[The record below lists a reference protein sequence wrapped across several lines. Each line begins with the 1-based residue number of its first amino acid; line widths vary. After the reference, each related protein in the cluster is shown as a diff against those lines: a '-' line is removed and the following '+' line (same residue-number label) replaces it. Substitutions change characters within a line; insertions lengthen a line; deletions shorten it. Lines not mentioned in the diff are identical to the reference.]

1 MEGLVVNL
9 INIYAL
15 ISGPERLRFYQQASA
30 FLSTLD
36 PRKCLILGRDFN
48 TTLEE
53 WDHLGTEQCPATAD
67 VLREIVDHHSLVDIW
82 RDQHPDNIS
91 TFTFVRVEAHQSHH
105 SQLDHIYL
113 SPRQWWD
120 LGKVCAQLFCHDYT
134 QGTSR
139 WRDAAIEQLEREIL
153 ELERRLAASTEDPPL
168 CEACREKRE
177 ELQALKDHRAR
188 GTFVQSH
195 IHLLWKMDHG
205 SCFFYTLE
213 KRRGAKKHVTC
224 LLAEDGTPS
233 RIRRRSGVATLFSP
247 DLRPKVLGVAKA
259 VSGHLLH
266 LQVCMEGLVVNLINI
281 YALISGPE
289 RLRFYQQASAFLST
303 LDPRKCLILGR
314 DFNTTLEEWDHL
326 GTEQCPATAD
336 VLREIVDHHSLVDIW
351 RDQHPD
357 NISTFTFVRVEAHQS
372 HHSQLDHIYLSRF
385 HLSWAHSSAS
395 SWPRS
400 LIIIW
405 LP

>member
-91 TFTFVRVEAHQSHH
+91 KFTFVRVEAHQSHH

-213 KRRGAKKHVTC
+213 KRRGPRNTSPVFWQRTAP
-224 LLAEDGTPS
+224 PS
-233 RIRRRSGVATLFSP
+233 RIRRRCAGGLGPEFYAGFFSP
-247 DLRPKVLGVAKA
+247 DPTDPGACGVLWEELPTVSVGDRDRLELPLTLAEFSEALRRMPTNKSPG
-259 VSGHLLH
+259 
-266 LQVCMEGLVVNLINI
+266 MDGLTV
-281 YALISGPE
+281 E
-289 RLRFYQQASAFLST
+289 FYRAFW
-303 LDPRKCLILGR
+303 DILGPDLVTVWAESLQGGVLPLSCRRAVLALLPKKGDLR
-314 DFNTTLEEWDHL
+314 D
-326 GTEQCPATAD
+326 
-336 VLREIVDHHSLVDIW
+336 LRNWRPLSLPPS
-351 RDQHPD
+351 RG
-357 NISTFTFVRVEAHQS
+357 ISWLT
-372 HHSQLDHIYLSRF
+372 
-385 HLSWAHSSAS
+385 SS
-395 SWPRS
+395 
-400 LIIIW
+400 
-405 LP
+405 

>member
-1 MEGLVVNL
+1 MLWRSSLSSVSSGGDGVELQELELRLVLSVYADNVLLVVQDPGDL
-9 INIYAL
+9 GWRLARPSIGQPPLPRATGSRAL
-15 ISGPERLRFYQQASA
+15 AWRSGAG
-30 FLSTLD
+30 
-36 PRKCLILGRDFN
+36 GRRSVRI
-48 TTLEE
+48 
-53 WDHLGTEQCPATAD
+53 QPPKTAD
-67 VLREIVDHHSLVDIW
+67 GWNGGDRVYFSHL
-82 RDQHPDNIS
+82 
-91 TFTFVRVEAHQSHH
+91 TVRTA
-105 SQLDHIYL
+105 
-113 SPRQWWD
+113 
-120 LGKVCAQLFCHDYT
+120 
-134 QGTSR
+134 
-139 WRDAAIEQLEREIL
+139 
-153 ELERRLAASTEDPPL
+153 
-168 CEACREKRE
+168 
-177 ELQALKDHRAR
+177 
-188 GTFVQSH
+188 
-195 IHLLWKMDHG
+195 
-205 SCFFYTLE
+205 
-213 KRRGAKKHVTC
+213 
-224 LLAEDGTPS
+224 
-233 RIRRRSGVATLFSP
+233 GVATLFSP

-326 GTEQCPATAD
+326 GTEQCPATAG

-357 NISTFTFVRVEAHQS
+357 NISKFTFVRVEAHQS

>member
-91 TFTFVRVEAHQSHH
+91 KFTFVRVEAHQSHH

-224 LLAEDGTPS
+224 LLAEDGTPLTDPAEMQAVLALLPKT
-233 RIRRRSGVATLFSP
+233 G
-247 DLRPKVLGVAKA
+247 DLHDLQNWRPISLPSMDCKVVVKAISLWLGSV
-259 VSGHLLH
+259 L
-266 LQVCMEGLVVNLINI
+266 
-281 YALISGPE
+281 
-289 RLRFYQQASAFLST
+289 
-303 LDPRKCLILGR
+303 
-314 DFNTTLEEWDHL
+314 
-326 GTEQCPATAD
+326 AD
-336 VLREIVDHHSLVDIW
+336 VVHPDQTYTYTIPGCTIFDNLYLVRDLLELGW
-351 RDQHPD
+351 RDG
-357 NISTFTFVRVEAHQS
+357 
-372 HHSQLDHIYLSRF
+372 LSF
-385 HLSWAHSSAS
+385 A
-395 SWPRS
+395 
-400 LIIIW
+400 
-405 LP
+405 LPVPGSGECI